1 MKILGIHVSVDYI
14 KFTSSNNIFIID
26 WNKATSRHK
35 GPDIALEDDSF
46 LILLDNTK
54 FADFILSDMYIKDD
68 DREIIDMDK
77 ISQYETRRDDCRI
90 NYRNVGIGSIIE
102 YKIPLDDDT
111 CTLLRFIPTYSE
123 NFLRG

>member
-1 MKILGIHVSVDYI
+1 
-14 KFTSSNNIFIID
+14 
-26 WNKATSRHK
+26 
-35 GPDIALEDDSF
+35 
-46 LILLDNTK
+46 
-54 FADFILSDMYIKDD
+54 MYIKDD
-68 DREIIDMDK
+68 DRETIDMDK